1 LYSLYNIVYSFRRS
15 RCYNAFST
23 GATTPNCLFLW
34 GIRAPGLIR
43 LFIPNCMLIG
53 SAVFVQLIR
62 ESRCTMQWGGT
73 CPLLPQTRV
82 FHVEVTDSCTP
93 FILFAPSILWS
104 VLRCVYVGPLV
115 VCLFLCTYLFAVLWR
130 ITAAAAR
137 HAGRVNFGPTA
148 MRSNVVVTICTRL
161 LRRGAIYEHC
171 RDRLQ
176 LPVERCR

>member
-1 LYSLYNIVYSFRRS
+1 MHFRRGQQAPI
-15 RCYNAFST
+15 AFSSGESGPLGSFDYSSQT
-23 GATTPNCLFLW
+23 ACWSGQPFLCSLSQSLAVLCNGA
-34 GIRAPGLIR
+34 GHA
-43 LFIPNCMLIG
+43 
-53 SAVFVQLIR
+53 
-62 ESRCTMQWGGT
+62 
-73 CPLLPQTRV
+73 PLLPQTRV
-82 FHVEVTDSCTP
+82 FHVEVTDSCMP

-115 VCLFLCTYLFAVLWR
+115 VCLSLCTYLFAVLWW

-137 HAGRVNFGPTA
+137 HAGRVNFDPTA
-148 MRSNVVVTICTRL
+148 MRSNVVVTICTCL

>member
-1 LYSLYNIVYSFRRS
+1 MHFRWGQQPPI
-15 RCYNAFST
+15 AFSSEESGPLGSFDYSSQT
-23 GATTPNCLFLW
+23 ACWSGQPFFCSLSESLAVLCNGAGHAL
-34 GIRAPGLIR
+34 
-43 LFIPNCMLIG
+43 
-53 SAVFVQLIR
+53 
-62 ESRCTMQWGGT
+62 
-73 CPLLPQTRV
+73 LLPQTRV
-82 FHVEVTDSCTP
+82 FHVEVTDSCMP

-115 VCLFLCTYLFAVLWR
+115 VCLSLCTYLFADLWR